1 MLRNKGTSMFK
12 DLSLKATL
20 NLAFGSLIVLL
31 LIISTV
37 SYTGLNQSFQGFTS
51 YRELARDSNLSA
63 RVQANMLSMRLA
75 VLGFINTRDEARIEE
90 YNQRKAAM
98 DSYLKQAREEIIKPE
113 RAELI
118 SKTISEIER
127 YDAAFMKVIDLF
139 KQRNDVVKNQLDPNG
154 IAMRTHVSDI
164 MVSAFNDQDPEAS
177 HYAGI
182 VQEELLLGRLYA
194 IKYLVTNSEEDAQ
207 RAIKELSQ
215 ALPEALSVLD
225 RNLQNPQRRE
235 QLAQFRAAHKA
246 YLEAFTQIRNIITQR
261 NDLIDNT
268 LNKVGPQVASHIEEV
283 KLSVKAEQDA
293 LGPQVQSENEQT
305 VLMVAGIALFAL
317 LAAIGMSLAMV
328 RAIQRPV
335 GGEPKTIDAIT
346 RAIASG
352 DLSRDLVVS
361 DKDTG
366 IYRSVCEMSSK
377 LKSLISGMAQT
388 TQALEESADIGAK
401 TASENTKTIQHQ
413 KQMTDQV
420 VVAIEEMSQ
429 SIHEVVQNATESATQ
444 AESGREATNAGRDA
458 VNQNLASI
466 QKLSETLQAAMI
478 DIHELEQKSQD
489 IGQVIEVIENIS
501 EQTNLLA
508 LNAAIE
514 AARAG
519 ESGRGFAVV
528 ADEVRMLAQKTQDS
542 TTEIQGIIQSLQDTT
557 GRSVSAIREC
567 TTQAEQSVVLSEQTN
582 DALQAIGGII
592 DGIASMNGNVAAA
605 VEQQSAVANDI
616 ARNMSTISTTV
627 EETSERVSDAEKASK
642 QVQKM
647 ADDLGEMMAG
657 FKV

>member
-20 NLAFGSLIVLL
+20 NLAFGSLIILM
-31 LIISTV
+31 LIISAA
-37 SYTGLNQSFQGFTS
+37 SYTGLNATYKGFTS
-51 YRELARDSNLSA
+51 YRELARDTNLSS
-63 RVQANMLSMRLA
+63 QIQGNMLSMRLA
-75 VLGFINTRDEARIEE
+75 VLGFINTRDEAKIEE
-90 YNQRKAAM
+90 YNQRKETM
-98 DSYLKQAREEIIKPE
+98 DGYLKQATTEINKPE
-113 RAELI
+113 RAALI
-118 SKTISEIER
+118 QQILDEVDD
-127 YDAAFMKVIDLF
+127 YDRAFKSVIQGF
-139 KQRNDVVKNQLDPNG
+139 NQRNEVVSKQLDPNG
-154 IAMRTHVSDI
+154 IKMRLLVTDI
-164 MVSAFNDQDPEAS
+164 MESAYRDNDVDAS
-177 HYAGI
+177 YRAGQ
-182 VQEELLLGRLYA
+182 VQQHLILGRLYA
-194 IKYLVTNSEEDAQ
+194 VKYLVTNSDKDAK
-207 RAIKELSQ
+207 RAMKELVERMTPAVDDLDMQLQS
-215 ALPEALSVLD
+215 PE
-225 RNLQNPQRRE
+225 RRE
-235 QLAQFRAAHKA
+235 KLRELKAAHKA
-246 YLEAFTQIRNIITQR
+246 YIGAFEQVQQIINHR
-261 NDLIDNT
+261 NDLIANT
-268 LNKVGPQVASHIEEV
+268 LNRIGPLVADHIENV
-283 KLSVKAEQDA
+283 KLAVKAEQDE
-293 LGPQVQSENEQT
+293 LGPQVQADSEQG
-305 VLMVAGIALFAL
+305 VLIVAIIALL
-317 LAAIGMSLAMV
+317 SLILGISLSAAML

-346 RAIASG
+346 RAIANG

>member
-1 MLRNKGTSMFK
+1 
-12 DLSLKATL
+12 
-20 NLAFGSLIVLL
+20 
-31 LIISTV
+31 
-37 SYTGLNQSFQGFTS
+37 
-51 YRELARDSNLSA
+51 
-63 RVQANMLSMRLA
+63 
-75 VLGFINTRDEARIEE
+75 
-90 YNQRKAAM
+90 
-98 DSYLKQAREEIIKPE
+98 
-113 RAELI
+113 
-118 SKTISEIER
+118 
-127 YDAAFMKVIDLF
+127 
-139 KQRNDVVKNQLDPNG
+139 
-154 IAMRTHVSDI
+154 
-164 MVSAFNDQDPEAS
+164 
-177 HYAGI
+177 
-182 VQEELLLGRLYA
+182 
-194 IKYLVTNSEEDAQ
+194 
-207 RAIKELSQ
+207 
-215 ALPEALSVLD
+215 
-225 RNLQNPQRRE
+225 
-235 QLAQFRAAHKA
+235 
-246 YLEAFTQIRNIITQR
+246 
-261 NDLIDNT
+261 
-268 LNKVGPQVASHIEEV
+268 
-283 KLSVKAEQDA
+283 
-293 LGPQVQSENEQT
+293 
-305 VLMVAGIALFAL
+305 
-317 LAAIGMSLAMV
+317 
-328 RAIQRPV
+328 
-335 GGEPKTIDAIT
+335 
-346 RAIASG
+346 
-352 DLSRDLVVS
+352 
-361 DKDTG
+361 
-366 IYRSVCEMSSK
+366 VCEMSSK